1 MPTKTYYITTPIYYP
16 SAKPHMGHAYSSI
29 IADFFARFK
38 RIDGFDVN
46 FLTGTDEHGLKIQR
60 AAEKKGLDTLK
71 FCDEISKTFRDL
83 SQTLNLTN
91 TDFIRTT
98 EDRHKKSVQNLWKE
112 LEKNDDIYLSKY
124 SGWYS
129 VSDEAFYTEDEIEEI
144 DGKKI
149 AKSSGSSV
157 EWMDEE
163 SYFFRLSK
171 WEKPLLDYYENNP
184 EFISPKARKNEVI
197 SFVKSGLK
205 DLSVSRKSFSWG
217 IPVPGNNDHV
227 IYVWL
232 DALTNY
238 ISALNYPDI
247 NNDLLKK
254 YWPANVHLIGKDIL
268 RFHAVYWPA
277 FLLAANVPLP
287 KKVYGHG
294 WILSGEEKMSKS
306 KGNILDPI
314 EIIDQ
319 YGLDPLRYY
328 LIKEVSFGND
338 GNISQ
343 DRLEDCINSDLANN
357 YGNLCQRVTAFAI
370 KNCEGKIPKDI
381 EFNKDDLIILDKF
394 KDNIDLIRKK
404 IDELDLN
411 FYIEFIVNS
420 LFEANKYFNDQE
432 PWKKKDDIK
441 RLNTIVY
448 TTLEIVRK
456 ISFMLYPIIPQSSLN
471 ALNIFSINENQI
483 DFSTIENHN
492 YLSNLDTIN
501 KIEIL
506 FKKIEKSF
514 KKTFFSL
521 SFIKPKNLILIF
533 SSKKFIC

>member
-1 MPTKTYYITTPIYYP
+1 MDKNFYITTPIYYP

-38 RIDGFDVN
+38 FIDNYDVH

-60 AAEKKGLDTLK
+60 SAEKAGLDAQK
-71 FCDEISKTFRDL
+71 FCDQISQTFKDL
-83 SQTLNLTN
+83 SQVLNLSN

-98 EDRHKKSVQNLWKE
+98 EQRHKKTVQYLWNE
-112 LEKNDDIYLSKY
+112 LEKNGDIYLSNY

-129 VSDEAFYTEDEIEEI
+129 VSDEAFYNDDEIEEI
-144 DGKKI
+144 NGNKFAI
-149 AKSSGSSV
+149 SSNSSV
-157 EWMDEE
+157 EWIEEE

-171 WEKPLLDYYENNP
+171 WEKPLLNFYESNP
-184 EFISPKARKNEVI
+184 NFISPESRKNEVI

-205 DLSVSRKSFSWG
+205 DLSVSRKTFSWG
-217 IPVPGNNDHV
+217 IQVPNNKKHV

-238 ISALNYPDI
+238 LSALNYPET
-247 NNDLLKK
+247 NGKLFKK
-254 YWPANVHLIGKDIL
+254 FWPASIHLIGKDIL
-268 RFHAVYWPA
+268 RFHAIYWPA
-277 FLLAANVPLP
+277 FLLAAKIDLP

-306 KGNILDPI
+306 KGNILDPL
-314 EIIDQ
+314 EIIKK

-343 DRLEDCINSDLANN
+343 ERLEDCINSDLANN
-357 YGNLCQRVTAFAI
+357 YGNLCQRVTSFAI
-370 KNCEGKIPKDI
+370 KNCNERIPSNIKFQTEDLRI
-381 EFNKDDLIILDKF
+381 LNKY
-394 KDNIDLIRKK
+394 KDNIDNIRSK
-404 IDELDLN
+404 IDQQDIN
-411 FYIEFIVNS
+411 FYIEYIVNS

-432 PWKKKDDIK
+432 PWKKKDDLI

-456 ISFMLYPIIPQSSLN
+456 ISFLLFPIIPDSSLK
-471 ALNIFSINENQI
+471 ALKIFNLSKKDIKLESITNNEFLTK
-483 DFSTIENHN
+483 DKK
-492 YLSNLDTIN
+492 IN
-501 KIEIL
+501 KIDIL
-506 FKKIEKSF
+506 FKKIEK
-514 KKTFFSL
+514 
-521 SFIKPKNLILIF
+521 NND
-533 SSKKFIC
+533 

>member
-1 MPTKTYYITTPIYYP
+1 MDKKFYITTPIYYP

-38 RIDGFDVN
+38 RIDDYEVY

-60 AAEKKGLDTLK
+60 SAEKQGIEPLE
-71 FCDEISKTFRDL
+71 FCNQISQSFRDL
-83 SQTLNLTN
+83 SKTLNLTN

-98 EDRHKKSVQNLWKE
+98 EERHKKTVQYLWDQ
-112 LEKNDDIYLSKY
+112 LVKNDNIYLSNY

-129 VSDEAFYTEDEIEEI
+129 VSDEAFYNNDEIEEKE
-144 DGKKI
+144 GNKI
-149 AKSSGSSV
+149 AISSKSKV
-157 EWMDEE
+157 EWIEEE

-171 WEKPLLDYYENNP
+171 WEKPLLNYYESHP
-184 EFISPKARKNEVI
+184 DFISPNSRRNEVI

-217 IPVPGNNDHV
+217 IKVPNNNDHV

-232 DALTNY
+232 DALVNY
-238 ISALNYPDI
+238 ISALNYPDTKD
-247 NNDLLKK
+247 NLFKNF
-254 YWPANVHLIGKDIL
+254 WPASIHLIGKDIL

-277 FLLAANVPLP
+277 FLLASKIELP
-287 KKVYGHG
+287 SKIYGHG
-294 WILSGEEKMSKS
+294 WILSGDEKMSKS

-314 EIIDQ
+314 EIINQ

-343 DRLEDCINSDLANN
+343 QRLEDCINSDLANN
-357 YGNLCQRVTAFAI
+357 FGNLCQRVTAFTI
-370 KNCEGKIPKDI
+370 KNCASKIPDKID
-381 EFNKDDLIILDKF
+381 FQKDDLKILDKY
-394 KDNIDLIRKK
+394 KNNLNDIRNK
-404 IDELDLN
+404 IDNQNIN
-411 FYIEFIVNS
+411 FYIDYIINS

-432 PWKKKDDIK
+432 PWKKKDDLL

-456 ISFMLYPIIPQSSLN
+456 VCYLLYPIIPDSSLK
-471 ALNIFSINENQI
+471 ALKIFNLTEKDINL
-483 DFSTIENHN
+483 SSIENN
-492 YLSNLDTIN
+492 EFLIKNSKIN
-501 KIEIL
+501 KIDIL
-506 FKKIEKSF
+506 FKKIEK
-514 KKTFFSL
+514 
-521 SFIKPKNLILIF
+521 NND
-533 SSKKFIC
+533 

>member
-1 MPTKTYYITTPIYYP
+1 MDKNFYITTPIYYP

-38 RIDGFDVN
+38 KIDGFQVH

-60 AAEKKGLDTLK
+60 AAEEKGIDTLK
-71 FCDEISKTFRDL
+71 FCDEISEIFRNL
-83 SQTLNLTN
+83 SKTLNLSN

-98 EDRHKKSVQNLWKE
+98 EERHKNSVQYLWDI
-112 LEKNDDIYLSKY
+112 LFQNDEIYLSKY

-129 VSDEAFYTEDEIEEI
+129 VSDEAFYNEDEIETI

-149 AKSSGSSV
+149 AINSKSTV
-157 EWMDEE
+157 EWVDEE

-171 WEKPLLDYYENNP
+171 WEKPLLEFYEKNP
-184 EFISPKARKNEVI
+184 DFISPQTRKNEII

-217 IPVPGNNDHV
+217 IKVPNNKDHV

-238 ISALNYPDI
+238 ISALNYPNKE
-247 NNDLLKK
+247 NNLFKN
-254 YWPANVHLIGKDIL
+254 YWPASIHLIGKDIL

-277 FLLAANVPLP
+277 FLLAAKIDLP

-294 WILSGEEKMSKS
+294 WILSGDEKMSKS
-306 KGNILDPI
+306 KGNILDPL
-314 EIIDQ
+314 EIIET

-357 YGNLCQRVTAFAI
+357 FGNLCQRVSTFALN
-370 KNCEGKIPKDI
+370 NCNGLIPAKKK
-381 EFNKDDLIILDKF
+381 FNNEDLLILDEF
-394 KDNIDLIRKK
+394 KSNLENIRKK
-404 IDELDLN
+404 IDEQDIN
-411 FYIEFIVNS
+411 YYIDFIVNS
-420 LFEANKYFNDQE
+420 LFKANKYFNDQE
-432 PWKKKDDIK
+432 PWKKKDDQE
-441 RLNTIVY
+441 RVNTIVY
-448 TTLEIVRK
+448 TTFEIIRK
-456 ISFMLYPIIPQSSLN
+456 VSFMLYPIIPESSLK
-471 ALNIFSINENQI
+471 ALKIFSINEKDIN
-483 DFSTIENHN
+483 FSTIENN
-492 YLSNLDTIN
+492 DYLKPGSKIN
-501 KIEIL
+501 KIGIL
-506 FKKIEKSF
+506 FKKVEK
-514 KKTFFSL
+514 
-521 SFIKPKNLILIF
+521 
-533 SSKKFIC
+533 